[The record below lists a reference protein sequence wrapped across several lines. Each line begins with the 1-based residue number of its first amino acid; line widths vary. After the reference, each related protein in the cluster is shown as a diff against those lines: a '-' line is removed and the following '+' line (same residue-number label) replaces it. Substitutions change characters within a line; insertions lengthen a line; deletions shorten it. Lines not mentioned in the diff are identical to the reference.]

1 MTYESVGRRYGF
13 KVRIQEIFWKQS
25 SGNHTIK
32 IAAQSPI
39 YTSGQNDATV
49 YLIESGKV
57 RLVLPT
63 PEGTSCLL
71 AIRSTGDI
79 FGELCLSGDT
89 VRQETAIAMQ
99 DTTLRQMSRSSFLTG
114 LKQKPS
120 LHPLVLH
127 LASFVDEQLLLVAAL
142 TSETDEQRVAEFLLR
157 LGWDSGGGVS
167 SSISREGRLSEEDLA
182 EMVGTTRSRIG
193 AFFRKFRELG
203 LINLNSR
210 GCLVVREDSLSDY
223 IARTTFGERV
233 ETDRRGTQTSGI
245 TERIGLPLAR
255 SRAPA
260 AACSL

>member
-1 MTYESVGRRYGF
+1 MAYESVGRHNGF

-25 SGNHTIK
+25 PGSHLIK
-32 IAAQSPI
+32 IAAHSPI

-49 YLIESGKV
+49 YLIESGRV

-79 FGELCLSGDT
+79 FGELCLSGST

-99 DTTLRQMSRSSFLTG
+99 DTALRQISRSRFVAD

-120 LHPLVLH
+120 LRPLALH
-127 LASFVDEQLLLVAAL
+127 LASCVNEQQQMVATL

-157 LGWDSGGGVS
+157 LGWNLGGGGS
-167 SSISREGRLSEEDLA
+167 CSISSKRRLSEEDLA
-182 EMVGTTRSRIG
+182 EMVGTTLSRIG
-193 AFFRKFRELG
+193 AFFRKFCELG
-203 LINLNSR
+203 LISLNSR
-210 GCLVVREDSLSDY
+210 GRLVVREDSLTDY
-223 IARTTFGERV
+223 IARATFGERV
-233 ETDRRGTQTSGI
+233 ETDRGRPQTSGM
-245 TERIGLPLAR
+245 TERFGLTLAP